1 MASESAGKGVKRPIG
16 SDDLLENSP
25 PSHFL
30 MIVTD
35 GAAKHSAFD
44 LAKRR
49 LDQGLWPIYKG
60 TRNRR
65 AMRPGDIL
73 LIYLGGSKGW
83 SQSIV
88 ASATIESIDEGGRRA
103 LPSVDSE
110 SAQTDQPFKTLR
122 LRDIEVFRE
131 PLNIRPFV
139 GKLTFLPNSPKWG
152 AVLVGGCR
160 KMTKEDFLQI
170 DQARKRPI

>member
-1 MASESAGKGVKRPIG
+1 MATTSVKGAIQNPA
-16 SDDLLENSP
+16 LEVP
-25 PSHFL
+25 HPSYFL

-44 LAKRR
+44 VANRR

-65 AMRPGDIL
+65 AISPGDTI
-73 LIYLGGSKGW
+73 LIYLGGSKAW
-83 SQSIV
+83 SQSII
-88 ASATIESIDEGGRRA
+88 ASARIKAVDEGGRRA
-103 LPSVDSE
+103 LPAIDKE
-110 SAQTDQPFKTLR
+110 EAQTEQPFKTLR
-122 LRDIEVFRE
+122 LEQIDYFDE
-131 PLNIRPFV
+131 PLDIRPFV

-160 KMTKEDFLQI
+160 KMTREDFLQI
-170 DQARKRPI
+170 DHVRKQPA